1 MRNFRLIP
9 NLSGPGKWFEKYV
22 KYFLQRGPPPVLI
35 TETFLKYLINLKI
48 KILFWHLS
56 ATLELRLRLR
66 CDGWHF
72 PYLNKNTKI
81 L

>member
-9 NLSGPGKWFEKYV
+9 NLSGPRKWFEKYV
-22 KYFLQRGPPPVLI
+22 KYFLRKRTPVLI
-35 TETFLKYLINLKI
+35 TETYLKYLIYLQI

-56 ATLELRLRLR
+56 ATIELRLRLR